1 MSFWV
6 YILKCRDGSYY
17 TGHTE
22 DLDVRLAQ
30 HQRGTLSCH
39 TRSRRPVELMWSE
52 EFGRRDEAVASERRI
67 KGWTRAKKE
76 ALIARDW
83 ERLSFLARNRQDAG
97 RPSTGSGQTDLVVQ
111 PAIHTV
117 RPELVEGRSTVSR
130 EP

>member
-22 DLDVRLAQ
+22 NLEVRLAQ
-30 HQRGTLSCH
+30 HQRGTLPCH

-52 EFGRRDEAVASERRI
+52 EFGRRDEAIESERRI

-97 RPSTGSGQTDLVVQ
+97 RPSTSSGQTDFAVQ
-111 PAIHTV
+111 PLTHPV
-117 RPELVEGRSTVSR
+117 RPALVDGPPTVSR
-130 EP
+130 DP